1 MKKNKL
7 RYLILIFSSLL
18 LFTGCSAE
26 YDLNILE
33 DLTLEEALYVRD
45 GNTNYSPFSMIGSL
59 ENDYGKDY
67 DIMPIGDGFS
77 CLDDDC
83 NNAEYI
89 YGFVATKNYS
99 KYNKYSSSKVVSE
112 YFGNVSLTKSGSR
125 FTLKAA
131 PGNQIASFMSDVN
144 YIKASLDELT
154 VNVSV
159 PFKVI
164 SNNADSSNNNTY
176 TWNYRKD
183 DYDRKIEL
191 VFDISD
197 KTDYNG
203 SVDNNNKDSST
214 TKNSNSYLKYVVIL
228 LGVVI
233 VGVIWFFINK
243 REKNNSI

>member
-7 RYLILIFSSLL
+7 RYLILIFSSFL

-26 YDLNILE
+26 YNLTVLNDLS
-33 DLTLEEALYVRD
+33 LY
-45 GNTNYSPFSMIGSL
+45 
-59 ENDYGKDY
+59 
-67 DIMPIGDGFS
+67 
-77 CLDDDC
+77 
-83 NNAEYI
+83 EYI
-89 YGFVATKNYS
+89 VVTDGED
-99 KYNKYSSSKVVSE
+99 KYNKASDMLSAVKEEYGHDYTSYQQVYDDEFETNIQYYGLDALKKYSSYKDYSSKVVSE

-203 SVDNNNKDSST
+203 SVDNNDKDSST

>member
-26 YDLNILE
+26 YNLTVLNDLS
-33 DLTLEEALYVRD
+33 LY
-45 GNTNYSPFSMIGSL
+45 
-59 ENDYGKDY
+59 
-67 DIMPIGDGFS
+67 
-77 CLDDDC
+77 
-83 NNAEYI
+83 EYI
-89 YGFVATKNYS
+89 VVTDGED
-99 KYNKYSSSKVVSE
+99 KYNKASDMISAVKEEYGHDYTIYQHVYDDEFETNIQYYGLDALKKYSSYKDYSSKVVSE
-112 YFGNVSLTKSGSR
+112 YFGNVSLTKSGSK
-125 FTLKAA
+125 FTLKAT
-131 PGNQIASFMSDVN
+131 PGNQISSFMSDVN

-203 SVDNNNKDSST
+203 SVDNNDKDSST